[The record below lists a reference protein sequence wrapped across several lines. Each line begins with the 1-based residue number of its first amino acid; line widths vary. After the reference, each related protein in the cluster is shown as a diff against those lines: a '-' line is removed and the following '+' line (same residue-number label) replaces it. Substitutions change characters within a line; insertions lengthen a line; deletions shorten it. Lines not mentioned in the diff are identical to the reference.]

1 MNRVLLLIT
10 GTVLLGSVYVV
21 APVLSDNYRRYRGRR
36 TVICPELGQ
45 IAELE
50 LKAKRASLL
59 SVLGTRWLR
68 VRRCSLWPRNKGCAQ
83 KCVENIGTGATR

>member
-1 MNRVLLLIT
+1 MNRVLLFIT

-21 APVLSDNYRRYRGRR
+21 APVLSDNYRRYRGRK
-36 TVICPELGQ
+36 TVICPEIGQ
-45 IAELE
+45 LAELE

-59 SVLGTRWLR
+59 TTLGTRWLR

-83 KCVENIGTGATR
+83 KCVENIDAGATR